1 MDKEITILKKTI
13 VEKELTIKKITLQ
26 YEEYEKNKGQP
37 KGKNERFCE
46 LYQSFSKKILTPI
59 KIDMIIGM
67 YLKRYGDEL
76 EKTNN
81 KLMQEGKIL
90 KKRINELTEELQ
102 LIKYSKKY
110 QNNLEEKKND
120 IIIDDKEITPKK
132 GGEFDKMQL
141 MESTGGKKGYRTVIS
156 NTAYGQ
162 GITRTVNVGSVTKE
176 IGNAIITTKTTQ
188 ISYKRKRV
196 EDIKEQEN

>member
-46 LYQSFSKKILTPI
+46 LYQSFSKKILLPI

-110 QNNLEEKKND
+110 QNNVEENKNE
-120 IIIDDKEITPKK
+120 IIVDENGLTPKK

-141 MESTGGKKGYRTVIS
+141 IEAQGGTKGFRTVIS
-156 NTAYGQ
+156 NRAYGQ

-196 EDIKEQEN
+196 EDIKEQE